1 VFAQVGFKG
10 ETNRVLRAERREKD
24 RILRELGRGCYEV
37 GGER

>member
-10 ETNRVLRAERREKD
+10 EMKRVLRAERGEKG
-24 RILRELGRGCYEV
+24 RNLRELGRGCPEV